1 MEWHSLG
8 SVAGWF
14 REALIPRR
22 QSKKQ
27 ILRNVTVTL
36 GLLGGACALCSA
48 LNRLGDN
55 GRAVPL
61 VFVLAVLL
69 TARVTDGFFYGLFAS
84 VVSVFGVNYIFTYP
98 YFQFDFAIGIFC
110 WIFALLILLT
120 PEHFFST
127 MPTLL
132 SVYVVLDALL
142 KLQISMDA
150 RRFGMSGWVGMLCS
164 SLFLFAVSALTIG
177 SIYWDWLPKTRAVG
191 IALALDG
198 LQNGWITAYTVRVR
212 ARKKHLTEHF
222 GLDEEQDETSD

>member
-1 MEWHSLG
+1 MKKNSNIVKSAKVTNVISACIMVLSGALLLFLPDMERITAQRILL
-8 SVAGWF
+8 SVLF
-14 REALIPRR
+14 ALIG
-22 QSKKQ
+22 SAK
-27 ILRNVTVTL
+27 
-36 GLLGGACALCSA
+36 LLGYFCNDLY
-48 LNRLGDN
+48 RL
-55 GRAVPL
+55 A
-61 VFVLAVLL
+61 
-69 TARVTDGFFYGLFAS
+69 
-84 VVSVFGVNYIFTYP
+84 
-98 YFQFDFAIGIFC
+98 FQFDFAIGIFC
-110 WIFALLILLT
+110 WIFALLIFLT

-132 SVYVVLDALL
+132 SVYGVLDALL